1 MLCPCINNIIRLFHR
16 SAPEVILDGH
26 YTHGSDVWAFGI
38 LAWELYTSFKAG
50 EDERNVSVPFFELEK
65 HEVNSRAMYS
75 KQCLKYG
82 EVDNRNLFPSSQASN
97 VLMATATEMRQ
108 IVITVF

>member
-1 MLCPCINNIIRLFHR
+1 MCPCINNIIRLFHR

-50 EDERNVSVPFFELEK
+50 VDERNVSVPFFELEE
-65 HEVNSRAMYS
+65 HEVNSS
-75 KQCLKYG
+75 TQCIPNNVY
-82 EVDNRNLFPSSQASN
+82 NRQRLIIEIYFQVLEDN

-108 IVITVF
+108 IVITIF